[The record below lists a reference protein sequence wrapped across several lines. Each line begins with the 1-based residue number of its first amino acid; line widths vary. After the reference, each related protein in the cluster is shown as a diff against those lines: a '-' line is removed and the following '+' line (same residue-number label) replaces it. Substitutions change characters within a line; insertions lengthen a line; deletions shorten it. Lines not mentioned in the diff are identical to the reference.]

1 MFCGIFL
8 AYDVNT
14 RMANLTGASILL
26 NKTQELSFLV
36 TPVTLVPQPA
46 NILISIAPRKLLNW

>member
-36 TPVTLVPQPA
+36 TPVTFVPQ
-46 NILISIAPRKLLNW
+46 